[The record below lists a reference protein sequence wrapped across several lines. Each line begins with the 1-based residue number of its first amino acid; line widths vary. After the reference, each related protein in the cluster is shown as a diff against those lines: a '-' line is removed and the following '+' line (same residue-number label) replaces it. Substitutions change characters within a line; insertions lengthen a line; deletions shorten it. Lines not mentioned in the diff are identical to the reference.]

1 MRDLWHLLKSL
12 LSDPRSRLHAVIA
25 GWEYP
30 LDRAAMHQLDTLDL
44 LLMRWS
50 DKGKFKPVP
59 KPWDKANK
67 PKSKSTLTAAEAH
80 KRLRP
85 HLYKN

>member
-1 MRDLWHLLKSL
+1 MRQLLRN
-12 LSDPRSRLHAVIA
+12 PNSRLHAAVA

-30 LDRAAMHQLDTLDL
+30 LDRSAMHMLDL
-44 LLMRWS
+44 IDVHLSRWS

-59 KPWDKANK
+59 RPWDKANK
-67 PKSKSTLTAAEAH
+67 PKSRSTLTAAEAH

-85 HLYKN
+85 HLYEN